1 MHPIDQKRAL
11 SQIFSRGP
19 KRVAHD
25 LILDYILVIIKKG
38 ENMKLHE
45 SIKPISYLKAH
56 ASELIRDISENRQ
69 TLVITQKGEAKAII
83 QDIAT
88 YEQTK
93 ESIALLKILAQSTKG
108 KKEGRYKPVQKAFK
122 NLESRI
128 KSQK

>member
-1 MHPIDQKRAL
+1 
-11 SQIFSRGP
+11 
-19 KRVAHD
+19 
-25 LILDYILVIIKKG
+25 
-38 ENMKLHE
+38 MKLHE

-93 ESIALLKILAQSTKG
+93 ESIALLKILAQSTKS
-108 KKEGRYKPVQKAFK
+108 KKEGRYKPAQKAFK
-122 NLESRI
+122 NLKSRI